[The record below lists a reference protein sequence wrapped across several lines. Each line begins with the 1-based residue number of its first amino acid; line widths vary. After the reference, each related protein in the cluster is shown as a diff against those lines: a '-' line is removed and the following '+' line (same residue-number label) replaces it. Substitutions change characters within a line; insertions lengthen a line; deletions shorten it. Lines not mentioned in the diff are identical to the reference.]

1 MSEILGGAEPDGDGF
16 DEDEDEDDFD
26 EALEELDRAYAS
38 SGWSTTLTSP
48 VALAITALVLS
59 LVSLIGLLSTY
70 LLVNSIA
77 LAHPTENSIFGARVS
92 ALVELGL
99 ALLAV
104 LLAYLAHG
112 AARIDPELPA
122 HRVARWIAGAALLLA
137 IVSIAESG
145 VSLLI
150 LLGAHAPSLPNT
162 SGG

>member
-16 DEDEDEDDFD
+16 DEDEDDFD

-59 LVSLIGLLSTY
+59 LVSLIGFLSTY

-77 LAHPTENSIFGARVS
+77 LAHPTENSIFGVRVS

>member
-1 MSEILGGAEPDGDGF
+1 MSEILGDADPDDDGF
-16 DEDEDEDDFD
+16 DEDGDDFD
-26 EALEELDRAYAS
+26 EALGELDRAYAS

-48 VALAITALVLS
+48 VVLAITALALAI
-59 LVSLIGLLSTY
+59 VSLIGLLSTY

-77 LAHPTENSIFGARVS
+77 LAHPTENSIFGVRVS
-92 ALVELGL
+92 AFVELGL

-150 LLGAHAPSLPNT
+150 LLGAHAPNV